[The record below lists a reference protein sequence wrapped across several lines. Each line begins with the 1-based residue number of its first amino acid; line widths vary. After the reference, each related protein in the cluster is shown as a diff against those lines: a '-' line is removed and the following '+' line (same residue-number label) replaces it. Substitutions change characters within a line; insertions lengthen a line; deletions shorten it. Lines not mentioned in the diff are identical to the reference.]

1 MVEEEFLVTAGPT
14 EIPLRVLR
22 AQLRPSIGPG
32 DPEFVEIMDETTEM
46 LQELFQTKNNAFF
59 FPGSGRVTIESA
71 ILSVVEPGDK
81 VLALVNGVFGKWMRQ
96 TAERAGAQ
104 VIEVATHW
112 RKAFQPSQVAEVLD
126 RETDVKM
133 VMIVHNETST
143 AVRNPV
149 PEVGELVRKS
159 GSLFL
164 VDSVSSLG
172 GDDVKTDE
180 WSIDLNC
187 TGCYK
192 CINSPPGLSIV
203 SVSER
208 AWQVM
213 EKRSRPAATFSYDL
227 LKWKHMWL
235 PREKGG
241 KLVWG
246 YRRHPIEPAPHLTY
260 ALNEALKVIIQD
272 GLHKRI
278 ARNRLAGEAIRSGCK
293 AMSLELYPLS
303 EDDASNT
310 LTGIVNPEGL
320 DNAEIL
326 ELMRKRYGVVAGGG
340 LEETA
345 GKIIRLAHMSMTS
358 REMYVTRSMFALG
371 SALKALGRGVD
382 PSLGVDAV
390 KEVFADH
397 PSERA

>member
-1 MVEEEFLVTAGPT
+1 MVEEEFLVTPGPT

-22 AQLRPSIGPG
+22 AQLKPAIGPG
-32 DPEFVEIMDETTEM
+32 DPEFVKTMDETSEL
-46 LQELFQTKNNAFF
+46 LQELLQTKSKAFF
-59 FPGSGRVTIESA
+59 SPGSGRVSVESA

-81 VLALVNGVFGKWMRQ
+81 VLAAVNGVFGKWMRQ
-96 TAERAGAQ
+96 TAERAGAR
-104 VIEVATHW
+104 VIEITSDW
-112 RKAFQPSQVAEVLD
+112 RKAIAPSRVAEVLD
-126 RETDVKM
+126 RERDVKL

-143 AVRNPV
+143 GLRNPV
-149 PEVGELVRKS
+149 HEIGKIVRKS
-159 GSLFL
+159 GSIFL
-164 VDSVSSLG
+164 VDTVSSLG
-172 GDDVKTDE
+172 GDDVRTDE
-180 WSIDLNC
+180 WGIDLNC
-187 TGCYK
+187 AGCYK

-203 SVSER
+203 SVSEK
-208 AWQVM
+208 AWQAM

-235 PREKGG
+235 PKEKGG

-260 ALNEALKVIIQD
+260 ALNEALKLIMEE
-272 GLHKRI
+272 GMKERF
-278 ARNRLAGEAIRSGCK
+278 ARNRIAGEAVRSGCR
-293 AMSLELYPLS
+293 AMGLELYPLS

-326 ELMRKRYGVVAGGG
+326 ELMRRLYGVVAGGG

-345 GKIIRLAHMSMTS
+345 GKVIRLAHMSMTS
-358 REMYVTRSMFALG
+358 REIYVTHSILALG
-371 SALKALGRGVD
+371 LALKALGRGVD

-390 KEVFADH
+390 KKVFADH
-397 PSERA
+397 PSERS